1 MPVELLL
8 FYQKSFMVA
17 KILRKATTKLRNKDL
32 LTRWTSVGGKVLQI
46 QERIYQTTILYQVTS
61 YVYPLTF
68 PVSFSST
75 RWGARIPSW
84 SLGRSENKY
93 RSIYSH
99 FWLSKLF
106 FFFIFMSIH
115 IYKQWTMVG
124 KHLGENTS
132 HYWIWSS
139 GFFPPLLLSELHN
152 FA

>member
-106 FFFIFMSIH
+106 FFFYLYVYPYIQTVNHGRETF
-115 IYKQWTMVG
+115 G
-124 KHLGENTS
+124 GEYFT
-132 HYWIWSS
+132 
-139 GFFPPLLLSELHN
+139 LLN
-152 FA
+152 MK